1 DILVGINRVA
11 SVEREHEQAYYRY
24 FWYAATAS
32 SSQRSFS
39 GWPLWPA
46 TRVNFSRCWATST
59 SSCCHRSAFLIGFR
73 LPFSRFFQPF
83 RFQPAIHSLSPLRT
97 YSLSVSSSTK
107 QERLSAVSPSIA
119 ACSSIRLFVA
129 S

>member
-39 GWPLWPA
+39 GWPEWPA
-46 TRVNFSRCWATST
+46 TRVNLNLWVAMSSSSFFQRSEFLSST
-59 SSCCHRSAFLIGFR
+59 SF
-73 LPFSRFFQPF
+73 PFSFRFQPF
-83 RFQPAIHSLSPLRT
+83 RFQPAIHSESPLRT

-107 QERLSAVSPSIA
+107 QGRLSADSPSITA
-119 ACSSIRLFVA
+119 RSSMRLLVD
-129 S
+129 